1 MSLQLLVAQD
11 QWQEFDDAWT
21 KLISSGGPV
30 EEVVA
35 ALRIVQEKKRLAR
48 CMQMVR
54 THVEALSLT
63 GRHADA
69 ARLLGCVVS
78 SGSGGGELAPM
89 MFEHIEKAWG
99 SNAWYPAYAA
109 IAGIK
114 EGNSDARGVWISFER
129 LLAFEEGKLVHHP
142 GGWGVGEV
150 VKLHPETLEVDV
162 RFGSGKKDRFP
173 LSAAVDIFEPL
184 SEEDLRAQNYRD
196 ADGLRKRMKDDPLS
210 VLRAILSRHGGRA
223 SNTGI
228 KNAMLQIGI
237 DGSAWSSWWKRARQ
251 ASEHSEWFR
260 VTGTAA
266 KGDIM
271 LLRAATDPVAD
282 MRRTL
287 EHLGSLQDLMARL
300 KTLLASKPTPDMH
313 AMMLEVLEKKI
324 AASNEKDSVKLP
336 ALMLLRDERGSTPQ
350 LLVDRLRLAAAEPA
364 PADAATPPALW
375 KLFNLLVQMRDQ
387 ERCVALLQ
395 EVLPETWADEGLKY
409 IAHAPQHTVRPLID
423 ALASAGRK
431 TELAA
436 LYCELLSRPL
446 RAPDVLV
453 ALARMAESGKLK
465 GTWPAASARAQAM
478 LTLAVNLRVRHA
490 QAKAAGAKK
499 LEEALERTN
508 ERLVELLSKGEEPL
522 LKRLLDQADNT
533 ALRSARSL
541 ARRGVDE
548 RLENVVSELTFKLAT
563 AAEKEAEGWFWNDGR
578 IWTTKAGL
586 ERRSGELKHLREV
599 KIPANQDAIGRAA
612 AMGDLSENA
621 EWEAAIEEQR
631 NLTNRAQEIEAEL
644 RLAELSENAIL
655 PEGVASPGTK
665 VVYRDASGAHE
676 VAILGPWDGEDN
688 ESAISYRAPLAWG
701 LLGHKAG
708 ETVSIQ
714 LPSGVVEIT
723 LQAVTAM
730 PMEA

>member
-21 KLISSGGPV
+21 KLVAAGGPV
-30 EEVVA
+30 EDVVA
-35 ALRIVQEKKRLAR
+35 ALRIVQEKKRMAR

-99 SNAWYPAYAA
+99 GNAWYPAYAA
-109 IAGIK
+109 IAGIR

-129 LLAFEEGKLVHHP
+129 LLAFEPGKLVHHP

-150 VKLHPETLEVDV
+150 KALHAETLEIDV
-162 RFGSGKKDRFP
+162 VFGSGKKDRFP

-184 SEEDLRAQNYRD
+184 AEDDLRAQNYRD

-210 VLRAILSRHGGRA
+210 VLKAILTRHGGRA
-223 SNTGI
+223 SNVGI
-228 KNAMLQIGI
+228 KNALLQVGI
-237 DGSAWSSWWKRARQ
+237 DGSAWSSWWKKARQ
-251 ASEHSEWFR
+251 AAEHSEWFR

-287 EHLGSLQDLMARL
+287 EHLASLQDLMARL
-300 KTLLASKPTPDMH
+300 KTLMASKPTPDMH
-313 AMMLEVLEKKI
+313 AMMLDVLEKKI

-336 ALMLLRDERGSTPQ
+336 ALMMLRDERGTTPAQ
-350 LLVDRLRLAAAEPA
+350 LAERLKAAAAEPA
-364 PADAATPPALW
+364 PADAAAVPVLW

-387 ERCVALLQ
+387 ERCVPLLQ
-395 EVLPETWADEGLKY
+395 ETLPDSWAEEGLKH
-409 IAHAPQHTVRPLID
+409 IQHAPQHMVRPLIE
-423 ALASAGRK
+423 ALASSGKKAD
-431 TELAA
+431 LAA
-436 LYCELLSRPL
+436 LYAELLARPL

-453 ALARMAESGKLK
+453 ALARQAESGKLK
-465 GTWPAASARAQAM
+465 GSWPAPAARAQAL
-478 LTLAVNLRVRHA
+478 LTLAVNLNMRHA
-490 QAKAAGAKK
+490 QAKAQQQKK
-499 LEEALERTN
+499 LEETILRTA
-508 ERLVELLSKGEEPL
+508 ERLVELLTKGEEPL
-522 LKRLLDQADNT
+522 LKRLLENADPL

-541 ARRGVDE
+541 AARGVDE
-548 RLENVVSELTFKLAT
+548 RLDAVVSEATFKLAT
-563 AAEKEAEGWFWNDGR
+563 AAEKEAEAWFWTDDR
-578 IWTTKAGL
+578 IWTTKQGL
-586 ERRSGELKHLREV
+586 ERRSAELKHLREV

-631 NLTNRAQEIEAEL
+631 NLTNRAQEIETELRAAEL
-644 RLAELSENAIL
+644 IENAIL

-676 VAILGPWDGEDN
+676 ALILGPWDT
-688 ESAISYRAPLAWG
+688 ESDERVISYRAPLAWG

-708 ETVSIQ
+708 EKVAIQ
-714 LPSGVVEIT
+714 LPSGVVEVLLESVVAI
-723 LQAVTAM
+723 